1 MLKFK
6 YILFFNFLSTLNF
19 TVSGQET
26 SNLTLFFRFT
36 VLLINLIFIFRNYN
50 FLKFESN
57 FSRFCLF
64 LIAFPIIL
72 SISSINP
79 ADSALKSFEYLATFL
94 ALYSAINK
102 YGTIAIDHFIQLFF
116 YWGCY
121 LFFIYIFFPSIS
133 RIETGGLIPMAY
145 SYFPSLNPNA
155 LGAVGI
161 YILIGF
167 NTQKYI
173 KSKFKKFVG
182 LTLLIISNS
191 RAAFLFYILYL
202 FKEKKKSF
210 YLIIPIVIVILFFS
224 SDLLFT
230 YLLRG
235 GKIEDLYE
243 LSSRIYIWTE
253 YINMVNFEEIIST
266 GYGPFQGSK
275 ALSFFYSNQM
285 FSENQSIENSLF
297 ELILGNG
304 IIYSSLWLIMIIV
317 SFFKILK
324 NNPNYIFLFTYIL
337 MKGILSSNI
346 IFHSNILFISI
357 LSISI
362 LNIIPK
368 NAHKKI

>member
-1 MLKFK
+1 
-6 YILFFNFLSTLNF
+6 
-19 TVSGQET
+19 
-26 SNLTLFFRFT
+26 
-36 VLLINLIFIFRNYN
+36 
-50 FLKFESN
+50 
-57 FSRFCLF
+57 
-64 LIAFPIIL
+64 
-72 SISSINP
+72 
-79 ADSALKSFEYLATFL
+79 
-94 ALYSAINK
+94 
-102 YGTIAIDHFIQLFF
+102 
-116 YWGCY
+116 
-121 LFFIYIFFPSIS
+121 
-133 RIETGGLIPMAY
+133 MAY